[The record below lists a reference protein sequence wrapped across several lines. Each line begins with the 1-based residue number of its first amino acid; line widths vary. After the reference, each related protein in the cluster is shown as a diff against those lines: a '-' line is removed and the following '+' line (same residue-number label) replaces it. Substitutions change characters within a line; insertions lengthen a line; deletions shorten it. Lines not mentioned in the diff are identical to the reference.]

1 MGLDFFGNGSVRLH
15 LKKVGKKYRQFAHFH
30 LILMP

>member
-1 MGLDFFGNGSVRLH
+1 MASKSKSNENEQSQLMDASVD
-15 LKKVGKKYRQFAHFH
+15 FAHFH